1 MKCQITTHV
10 LDLIKGT
17 PANNIPAV
25 LEKLNDSKSWE
36 AIGNGTTND
45 DGRIE
50 KLLGEGDTI
59 SSGTYR
65 LTFDVT
71 SYFESQQSDSFY
83 SSIPI
88 IFNITNTSRHY
99 HIPLLLSRFGY
110 STYRGS

>member
-1 MKCQITTHV
+1 M
-10 LDLIKGT
+10 DLVQGT
-17 PANNIPAV
+17 PANNIPAT
-25 LEKLNDSKSWE
+25 LEILTRSDSWE
-36 AIGNGTTND
+36 IVGTGRTND
-45 DGRIE
+45 DGRINN
-50 KLLGEGDTI
+50 LLGESDSI